1 MRPTYLRLFNFE
13 FMIEPVSY
21 SSFSYIKESAT
32 ESELHLG
39 KVRVLISKAAPSSN
53 KMVFERFN

>member
-21 SSFSYIKESAT
+21 SDFSYIKESAT
-32 ESELHLG
+32 ERELQLG
-39 KVRVLISKAAPSSN
+39 KVRVIISKVASSPN
-53 KMVFERFN
+53 KLVFERFN

>member
-32 ESELHLG
+32 ERELQLG
-39 KVRVLISKAAPSSN
+39 KVRVLISNAASSPN
-53 KMVFERFN
+53 KLVLERFN